1 MTYTTRSPKEIQ
13 NDIRTAKEGKYFE
26 NSQKLV
32 ATVACLAITGIL
44 ADWAKST
51 SSAIGG
57 ETCGG
62 LAGCIVI
69 ALGKMCS
76 GYVHYGISYCF
87 FQPLVNNIVLPRLE
101 AEKKQAE
108 EERSLYSRLSRIFF

>member
-1 MTYTTRSPKEIQ
+1 MTYTTRSPQEIKD
-13 NDIRTAKEGKYFE
+13 DIKTAKEGKYFE

-32 ATVACLAITGIL
+32 ATVICLALTGIL

-51 SSAIGG
+51 SSSIAGD
-57 ETCGG
+57 TCGG
-62 LAGCIVI
+62 LAGCLVI
-69 ALGKMCS
+69 ALGKMCGS
-76 GYVHYGISYCF
+76 YVQRGVNCF

-108 EERSLYSRLSRIFF
+108 AERSWSTRLSKIFF